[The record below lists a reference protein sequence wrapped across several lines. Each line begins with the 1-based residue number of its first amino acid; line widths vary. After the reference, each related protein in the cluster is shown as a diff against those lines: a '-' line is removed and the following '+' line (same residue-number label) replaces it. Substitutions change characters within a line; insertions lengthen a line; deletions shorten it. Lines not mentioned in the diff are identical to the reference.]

1 MTPKEPA
8 SFAVPGDRKVVP
20 LPELR
25 IVLGYLLCGA
35 LWIIYSDMA
44 LDWLTDDPLDSLQL
58 QTYKGLNFIITT
70 ALLLYLVLR
79 RSFDRWRRAER
90 RLRESEER
98 FEWAGRAA
106 TDAIWDWTPAT
117 NAVWWSDSFCKL
129 FGYAREEV
137 PATMEAWLTR
147 LHPEDKADTLAAIEA
162 VLHSGRQMW
171 AGEYRFRRRDGTY
184 AFVQDRRYVIRD
196 SGGKPVR
203 VVGGMTDITARKEA
217 EQKVEGSRRQLRA
230 LSARLQSL
238 REEER
243 ARIAREIHDELG
255 QALTALKMDLR
266 WAEKRL
272 GRESSLALNP
282 ILDKI
287 VETGELVDATIAS
300 VQRIA
305 AELRPGVLEDL
316 GLTTAVRHEAK
327 RFQERTGVL
336 CRLQLPESEPML
348 PDEIATSMFRI
359 FQEAITN
366 VARHAEATE
375 VEVQLVREADGL
387 VLRVA
392 DNGKGIRP
400 ADLEGTK
407 SLGLLGMKER
417 AESLGGEVTFQRGSP
432 RGTVVKLVLPL
443 PSHSTSNVGTSP

>member
-1 MTPKEPA
+1 MTPKEPT
-8 SFAVPGDRKVVP
+8 SVAVRSDRKVLP

-25 IVLGYLLCGA
+25 IVLSYLLCGA

-44 LDWLTDDPLDSLQL
+44 LDWLTEDPLDSLQL
-58 QTYKGLNFIITT
+58 QTYKGLNFIVTT

-90 RLRESEER
+90 RLRETEER

-106 TDAIWDWTPAT
+106 TDAIWEWTPST

-137 PATMEAWLTR
+137 QPTLDAWLTR
-147 LHPEDKADTLAAIEA
+147 LHPDDKAETVAAVESA
-162 VLHSGRQMW
+162 LHSGKQMW
-171 AGEYRFRRRDGTY
+171 AAEYRFRRCDGSY
-184 AFVQDRRYVIRD
+184 AFIQDRRYVIRD
-196 SGGKPVR
+196 SDGKPLR

-217 EQKVEGSRRQLRA
+217 QRKLEGSRRQLRA
-230 LSARLQSL
+230 LSARLQSM

-272 GRESSLALNP
+272 GRESSLRLNP

-287 VETGELVDATIAS
+287 VEAGELVDATITS

-305 AELRPGVLEDL
+305 VELRPRVLEDL
-316 GLTTAVRHEAK
+316 GLTVAVRHEAR
-327 RFQERTGVL
+327 RFEQRTGVR

-348 PDEIATSMFRI
+348 ADEIATSMFRI
-359 FQEAITN
+359 LQEAITN

-375 VEVQLVREADGL
+375 VEVQLVQEADGL

-392 DNGKGIRP
+392 DNGRGIGP
-400 ADLEGTK
+400 ADLEDAK

-443 PSHSTSNVGTSP
+443 PSHTTSNIVTSP